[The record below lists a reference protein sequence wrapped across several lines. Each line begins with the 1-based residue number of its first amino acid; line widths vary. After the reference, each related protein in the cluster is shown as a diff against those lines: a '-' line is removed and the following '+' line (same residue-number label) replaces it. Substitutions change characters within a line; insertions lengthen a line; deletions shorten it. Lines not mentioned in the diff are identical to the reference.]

1 MAFTVTAEITDN
13 VVVKDKQDGTWSI
26 EIDVM
31 NPQANTYTFYW
42 DYTKD
47 TTSNVTVTAYY
58 QDVDVLTKEYPRY
71 FKDLTTGT
79 LILDKVAIS
88 DEGEGSFTE
97 IVMRNENKVIL
108 IVEPD
113 IAGGNDTFEVFIKT
127 NPLLGVGNR

>member
-1 MAFTVTAEITDN
+1 MAFTVLAEITDN
-13 VVVKDKQDGTWSI
+13 VTVVDNGDGTWNI
-26 EIDVM
+26 EIDVQ
-31 NPQANTYTFYW
+31 NPQANSYTFYW

-58 QDVDVLTKEYPRY
+58 RDVDVLTKDYPRY

-79 LILDKVAIS
+79 LILDEVVIS
-88 DEGEGSFTE
+88 AAGEGSFTE

-108 IVEPD
+108 VVEPD
-113 IAGGNDTFEVFIKT
+113 VEGGADTFEVFIKT

>member
-13 VVVKDKQDGTWSI
+13 VVVIDNQDGTWSI

-58 QDVDVLTKEYPRY
+58 QDVTVLTKEYPRY

-79 LILDKVAIS
+79 LILDKVVIS

-108 IVEPD
+108 IVKPD